1 MTQGL
6 SVRQVGSRSDRLDPH
21 LLGRWKNLTIALYRE
36 QDGSKICDVLGEL
49 QTGDLF
55 VHESV
60 KYRITQVQRNPRGG
74 QRALC
79 LPVEVR
85 QRKQPGRTWMQS
97 GS

>member
-1 MTQGL
+1 M
-6 SVRQVGSRSDRLDPH
+6 RQVGSRSNRLDPH

-36 QDGSKICDVLGEL
+36 QDGSKICDLLGDL

-79 LPVEVR
+79 LPVEEC
-85 QRKQPGRTWMQS
+85 QRKQHGRQAS
-97 GS
+97 PRGS